1 MAGRI
6 QIARGSNESITTSE
20 TILPKGTPIHNTDN
34 NYIYVANGTSP
45 LKVLTPITSN
55 RLYSTSYK
63 LEYNS
68 TKNQVLLESNKPI
81 NIAYDNTLDLLTIS
95 KDGNTGKAKIVTT
108 GSIDAG
114 AINGSIPIINTS
126 TQNSDTIKFKLGK
139 NIDEYSQKVNNVQ
152 NAINATNATNATNA
166 IKKTDGTFA
175 GLQLD
180 ENGVLKVGGI
190 IIPQHKT
197 IFKPT
202 NPLPFEFNN
211 NKYSVTI
218 LNLGLK
224 EGDVVKIIV
233 NTNTNISSVKNTYYG
248 IIGGTQIQ
256 SGTSLSNYFG
266 KTSYLSLYNNETENS
281 LNIIFYLLAS
291 QEESIDEYSPST
303 VYSGAGAIVKSGG
316 KYYASKQDVPP
327 NTTPGQTSG
336 WEAYWVQTATVPT
349 ANYLYPMSTSS
360 VGSIVSITKI
370 IE

>member
-1 MAGRI
+1 MQPNNKIRPF
-6 QIARGSNESITTSE
+6 ST
-20 TILPKGTPIHNTDN
+20 NTDN
-34 NYIYVANGTSP
+34 KYSDSDVGTFPVISTGAVNGARADSKLYNSLSANTSLVACALADLIASQNQSITFGQETPIDTWLQAVKDTFATTLVVNSIINGT
-45 LKVLTPITSN
+45 
-55 RLYSTSYK
+55 
-63 LEYNS
+63 
-68 TKNQVLLESNKPI
+68 
-81 NIAYDNTLDLLTIS
+81 
-95 KDGNTGKAKIVTT
+95 TT
-108 GSIDAG
+108 V
-114 AINGSIPIINTS
+114 
-126 TQNSDTIKFKLGK
+126 K
-139 NIDEYSQKVNNVQ
+139 
-152 NAINATNATNATNA
+152 NATNATNATNA
-166 IKKTDGTFA
+166 IKKTDGTFT

-180 ENGVLKVGGI
+180 ENGVLKVGDI

-211 NKYSVTI
+211 NKYSATI

-224 EGDVVKIIV
+224 EGNVVKIVV
-233 NTNTNISSVKNTYYG
+233 NTNTNISSVKNIYYG

-336 WEAYWVQTATVPT
+336 WEAYWVQTATIPT

-360 VGSIVSITKI
+360 IGSIVSITKI